1 MICRLLGFF
10 LDPLHQAEEYK
21 QRNTVLSPHNADILF
36 FNYTG
41 AEGVNGFSLGL
52 LGTL

>member
-10 LDPLHQAEEYK
+10 LDPLCQEEKYK
-21 QRNTVLSPHNADILF
+21 QGNTVLSPHNADILF

-41 AEGVNGFSLGL
+41 AEGVNGLSLGL
-52 LGTL
+52 LAML